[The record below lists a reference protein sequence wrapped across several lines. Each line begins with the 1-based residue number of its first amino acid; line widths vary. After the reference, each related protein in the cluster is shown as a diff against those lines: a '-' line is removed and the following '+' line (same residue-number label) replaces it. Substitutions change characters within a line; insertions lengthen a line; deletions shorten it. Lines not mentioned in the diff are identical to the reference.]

1 MRIVVFAML
10 LMITANI
17 VGCGGSAVPNG
28 APPPPP
34 PPGAPGGDDDP
45 NGGVGFDDPSMGKD
59 GA

>member
-1 MRIVVFAML
+1 
-10 LMITANI
+10 MITANI